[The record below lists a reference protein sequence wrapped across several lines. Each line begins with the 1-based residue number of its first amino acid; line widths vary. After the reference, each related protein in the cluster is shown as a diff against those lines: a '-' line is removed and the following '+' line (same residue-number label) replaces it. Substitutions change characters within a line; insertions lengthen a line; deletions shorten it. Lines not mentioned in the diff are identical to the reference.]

1 MHPHQYCSYLM
12 FEKGYFTTTGSSTH
26 LGVYF
31 HGEEE
36 PEVGVR
42 SERVELLLQLHQPLR
57 SKVDVLQQYPATSL
71 RRRGDG
77 LLSQTEA
84 LSRT

>member
-1 MHPHQYCSYLM
+1 MTINL
-12 FEKGYFTTTGSSTH
+12 STH
-26 LGVYF
+26 LRVNL
-31 HGEEE
+31 HGEEK

-57 SKVDVLQQYPATSL
+57 SKVDVLQQHPATSL